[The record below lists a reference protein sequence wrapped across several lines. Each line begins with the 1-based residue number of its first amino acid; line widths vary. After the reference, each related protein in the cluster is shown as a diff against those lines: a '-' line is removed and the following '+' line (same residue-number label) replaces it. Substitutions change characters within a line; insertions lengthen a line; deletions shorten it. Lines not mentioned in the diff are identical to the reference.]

1 MLVILNRLYA
11 AGAILAAICMVLIAL
26 LTLAQVVGRVLGVL
40 VLDAGD
46 FAGFAMAG
54 SIFFAL
60 AHTLRTGGHIRVN
73 LLLTRLSPRVRR
85 GFEVWCLGVAL
96 ILSSMFAIFSV
107 QMVMDSYSFND
118 VSTGMVPVPL
128 WIPQLTMPLGA
139 ILLVIALV
147 HEFIHI
153 IRGEQPGYSAAEDAD
168 SFSE

>member
-1 MLVILNRLYA
+1 MLATLNKLYA

-26 LTLAQVVGRVLGVL
+26 LTLAQILGRLLGVL

-46 FAGFAMAG
+46 FAGYAMAG

-73 LLLTRLSPRVRR
+73 LLLIRLPTRVRH
-85 GFEVWCLGVAL
+85 FIEIWCLGVAI
-96 ILSSMFAIFSV
+96 ILSSMFAVFSAK
-107 QMVMDSYSFND
+107 MVVDSYTFND
-118 VSTGMVPVPL
+118 VSTGMVPIPL

-139 ILLVIALV
+139 ALFVVALL
-147 HEFIHI
+147 HEFILVL
-153 IRGEQPGYSAAEDAD
+153 RGEEPGYVTAENAE

>member
-1 MLVILNRLYA
+1 MATLNKLYA

-26 LTLAQVVGRVLGVL
+26 LTLAQILGRLLGVL

-46 FAGFAMAG
+46 FAGYAMAG

-73 LLLTRLSPRVRR
+73 LLLIRLPARIRH
-85 GFEVWCLGVAL
+85 FIEIWCLGVA
-96 ILSSMFAIFSV
+96 IVLSGMFAVFSAK
-107 QMVMDSYSFND
+107 MVVDSYTFND
-118 VSTGMVPVPL
+118 VSTGMVPIPL

-139 ILLVIALV
+139 ALFVVALL
-147 HEFIHI
+147 HEFVLVL
-153 IRGEQPGYSAAEDAD
+153 RGEEPGYVTAENAE